1 MIKRYW
7 EKVRESMKVFNS
19 AFSYSWHSEVHIWK
33 YRKSE
38 DANQR
43 KFRKLSTKNI
53 KTKYTYGQWPH
64 YIKMELWP
72 TTCSDQ
78 LRKPTYYL

>member
-7 EKVRESMKVFNS
+7 EKMRESMKVFLTALLVTHDIVNKQ
-19 AFSYSWHSEVHIWK
+19 EVHIWK

-53 KTKYTYGQWPH
+53 KTKYTYGQ
-64 YIKMELWP
+64 
-72 TTCSDQ
+72 
-78 LRKPTYYL
+78 